1 MPNILLEE
9 IEYKIDETSF
19 GTWRR
24 YGYIDG
30 ASYHEFMSR
39 SRILG
44 LPLVHYTY
52 GRNPETGRRRC
63 ARGIIAVGRFACGVI
78 AIGHASFG
86 LIAFGQLAI
95 GIIGGLGQFA
105 SGVWAVGQVAAGLVF
120 GLGQI
125 ATGHVAI
132 GQFAFGKYVLGQFG
146 GGEFVWSFKRADM
159 QAIEFFRNLPIIKDY
174 LP

>member
-30 ASYHEFMSR
+30 TSYHEFKSR
-39 SRILG
+39 ATILG

-52 GRNPETGRRRC
+52 GRNPEIGRRKC

-95 GIIGGLGQFA
+95 GIIFGLGQLA
-105 SGVWAVGQVAAGLVF
+105 TGIWAIGQIAIGLVF
-120 GLGQI
+120 GLGQV
-125 ATGHVAI
+125 ATGYVAI

-146 GGEFVWSFKRADM
+146 SGEFVWSMKRADM
-159 QAIEFFRNLPIIKDY
+159 QAIEFFKNLPVIKDF